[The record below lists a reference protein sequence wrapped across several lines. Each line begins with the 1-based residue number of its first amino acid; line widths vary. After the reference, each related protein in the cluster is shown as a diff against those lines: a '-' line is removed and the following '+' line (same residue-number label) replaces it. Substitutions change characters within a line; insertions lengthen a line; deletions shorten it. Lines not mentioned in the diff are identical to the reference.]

1 MQTVKNMQAGEG
13 HFTPGQIEAGTRIVA
28 LTRFVPILAM
38 IGMAAAWAFISPTDV
53 LSRHPR
59 VYLWTLGL
67 LLCKLVMTMMLAHL
81 SDEPYHPFGKTLAGF
96 LALGVHGIVVY
107 VMVGVNESWEDLVLY
122 ELAGAMLV
130 SYVHMVTSM
139 VCRE

>member
-1 MQTVKNMQAGEG
+1 MSSPA
-13 HFTPGQIEAGTRIVA
+13 TPACTCGRWGCCYA
-28 LTRFVPILAM
+28 RFGAPPPSPIPILL
-38 IGMAAAWAFISPTDV
+38 P
-53 LSRHPR
+53 LQ
-59 VYLWTLGL
+59 
-67 LLCKLVMTMMLAHL
+67 LVMTMMLAHL